1 MCCAVVKKKN
11 LIFLCDWI
19 FVSFGSFGLQ
29 FAFLDCPQQMLQES
43 ERIFFKKNLSLA
55 VLPGCPW
62 LSSGEDK
69 FFIVKSQVSGI
80 LSIFGV
86 LVRKLHIW
94 IDHNMLYKNLKE
106 FYKNVEV

>member
-1 MCCAVVKKKN
+1 MCCAVVKKKREK
-11 LIFLCDWI
+11 ICEWI
-19 FVSFGSFGLQ
+19 FVNFGSYGLQ

-43 ERIFFKKNLSLA
+43 ERIFFKKKLSLA

-62 LSSGEDK
+62 LSSREDK
-69 FFIVKSQVSGI
+69 FFIVKSQVSGV

-94 IDHNMLYKNLKE
+94 IDHNMLSKNLTE

>member
-1 MCCAVVKKKN
+1 MCCAVVKKKKDFFCVIGFLSVLGLLGCN
-11 LIFLCDWI
+11 LHFWIARNKCCKNLKEFFL
-19 FVSFGSFGLQ
+19 
-29 FAFLDCPQQMLQES
+29 
-43 ERIFFKKNLSLA
+43 KKKLSLA